1 MIFVPSAIHLLIASS
16 LFSLERLDQKEIII
30 SYNSSSLIYVVPVIT
45 VADGT
50 SATTDSSCIQENI
63 VLCYAAWLL

>member
-1 MIFVPSAIHLLIASS
+1 MIFVPSAIRLLIPSS
-16 LFSLERLDQKEIII
+16 LFSLERLDQKQIII

-45 VADGT
+45 VVDGI
-50 SATTDSSCIQENI
+50 SATTGSSCIQENI